1 MKFLDNRLV
10 KKLYVLLSLV
20 LVMTFF
26 PTQSA
31 NAIFGLG
38 KCDKVKKQILK
49 YEKEEKPLVDGWNY
63 HSGKYYFE
71 YSNYMQREL
80 QKYWITLVNLEV
92 KMYSLEKNNPKCF
105 TNTQN
110 DYINDVYPNWKSH
123 QSRNKFYPNNNNGV
137 DADNRYTKIAWDS
150 IYNQ

>member
-1 MKFLDNRLV
+1 MVTAILVYMRRLIFLINLA
-10 KKLYVLLSLV
+10 LITTFLSPNTSYAV
-20 LVMTFF
+20 
-26 PTQSA
+26 
-31 NAIFGLG
+31 FGLS

-63 HSGKYYFE
+63 HSGEFYFE
-71 YSNYMQREL
+71 YSNYMQGEL
-80 QKYWITLVNLEV
+80 QKYWIKVVNLEV

-123 QSRNKFYPNNNNGV
+123 QSRNKFYPNSNNGV
-137 DADNRYTKIAWDS
+137 DTDNRYRKIAWDS